1 MAYITEFP
9 VFLLSV
15 LLISLSGVLMPGPL
29 FALTIKKAATSKISG
44 ILIALGHGIVE
55 FPLMILIFF
64 VLSQFTI
71 PAMVQIG
78 VGLIGGALMIFMG
91 IPSFQGRHKQKEIQT
106 GPMRDSVFSGIYTTA
121 VNAGFILWWLT
132 VGTALIL
139 NAKLFGVLGFSI
151 FAGVHWL
158 VDFAWYAAVAFLI
171 FKSQRFWN
179 DRVRFGITVF
189 CSAVFIGFGVYFMGS
204 AVWSLL
210 V

>member
-55 FPLMILIFF
+55 FPLIILIFF

-71 PAMVQIG
+71 PAMVQMG

-91 IPSFQGRHKQKEIQT
+91 IQSFQSRHKQKEIQT
-106 GPMRDSVFSGIYTTA
+106 GPMRDSVFAGIYTTA

>member
-9 VFLLSV
+9 MFLLSV

-29 FALTIKKAATSKISG
+29 FALTIKKASTSKISG

-71 PAMVQIG
+71 PAMIQIG

-91 IPSFQGRHKQKEIQT
+91 IQSFQGRHKQKEIQT
-106 GPMRDSVFSGIYTTA
+106 DPRDSVFAGIYTTA
-121 VNAGFILWWLT
+121 INAGFILWWLT

-139 NAKLFGVLGFSI
+139 NAKLFGVWGFSV
-151 FAGVHWL
+151 FAGMHWL

-189 CSAVFIGFGVYFMGS
+189 CSAVFIGFGIYFMGS
-204 AVWSLL
+204 AMWSLL